1 MQSKFTHIFT
11 LFDILFEFKINLGG
25 ELTMLRLK
33 RKKLMLSQID
43 ASKTLGINNSYLSLI
58 ENKKRV
64 RLSQK
69 LTYKICLLYEISS
82 EDLNMF
88 LNSKI

>member
-1 MQSKFTHIFT
+1 
-11 LFDILFEFKINLGG
+11 
-25 ELTMLRLK
+25 MLRLK